1 MGMFSK
7 FFGAKNEPAADI
19 DNGYDLIYYGTQ
31 TGEVGV
37 EEGDDV
43 RVVLSEET
51 EEAPLLKRTFTP
63 VEYADAS
70 SIVEAL
76 KEGRVAV
83 LCIEELDR
91 ATFVR
96 VFDYL
101 MGALQALDYELRR
114 ADRETVVL
122 VPADFDEDISI
133 DELDEEIIEEIEE
146 SDANGE
152 EAAVAED

>member
-1 MGMFSK
+1 MGFISK
-7 FFGAKNEPAADI
+7 LFGTKNEPAADI
-19 DNGYDLIYYGTQ
+19 DNGYDDLYYGTQ
-31 TGEVGV
+31 NEEVGV
-37 EEGDDV
+37 EEGNDV
-43 RVVLSEET
+43 KVVLSET

-63 VEYADAS
+63 VAYEDAAA
-70 SIVEAL
+70 IVEAL

-101 MGALQALDYELRR
+101 MGAMQALDYELRR

-133 DELDEEIIEEIEE
+133 DELDEEIIEETVE
-146 SDANGE
+146 E
-152 EAAVAED
+152 EAEPEEEPSEAED